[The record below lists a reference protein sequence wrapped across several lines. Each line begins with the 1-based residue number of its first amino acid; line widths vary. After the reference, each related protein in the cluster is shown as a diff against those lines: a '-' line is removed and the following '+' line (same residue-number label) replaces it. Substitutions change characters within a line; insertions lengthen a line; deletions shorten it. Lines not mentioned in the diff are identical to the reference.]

1 MLQVCWV
8 CFGRNWCKQVC
19 FVHLHSGPEIDTP
32 EDKKQSGLDLH
43 VSTSLSSSSSSHQHS
58 SEWSEDSSLSSQA
71 STLCE
76 RARSGS
82 APAAPSACVTT
93 YGGPQNWSE
102 GLEGGRFSSTTSGVS
117 PAAPTEMESTV
128 QGQLLLVYTKS
139 GLLIEVNMPCH
150 HVIGTGKGTTL
161 HRNWNSIAC
170 RNFIN
175 HLITER
181 SPRSLIWSWTL
192 SGVR

>member
-1 MLQVCWV
+1 VITTCSKFAESVLGETDASNSV
-8 CFGRNWCKQVC
+8 
-19 FVHLHSGPEIDTP
+19 LSTYISGPEIDTP

-93 YGGPQNWSE
+93 YGGPQSLSE

-117 PAAPTEMESTV
+117 PAAPTELESTV
-128 QGQLLLVYTKS
+128 QGPKK
-139 GLLIEVNMPCH
+139 IHEDH
-150 HVIGTGKGTTL
+150 GKKIFQ
-161 HRNWNSIAC
+161 HI
-170 RNFIN
+170 I
-175 HLITER
+175 
-181 SPRSLIWSWTL
+181 
-192 SGVR
+192 